1 MYAKFL
7 EKIKSEYSNSTPSPE
22 SIIINYSEA
31 SDFDKCVILLR
42 SYKLPYGQISSK
54 LGSPSKKAIRASLL
68 KWAPE
73 LIEEDCNHN
82 KLKAKDR
89 ASKEEF
95 ILINLI
101 RKHPEIE
108 HYYMGHPILGNWKFV
123 TVEGRLY
130 YIEDDTTVNAFGDFD
145 HICQYQFLEIIKNQL
160 NEST

>member
-7 EKIKSEYSNSTPSPE
+7 EKIKSEYSNSNPSPE
-22 SIIINYSEA
+22 NIIVNYPEA

-54 LGSPSKKAIRASLL
+54 IGSPSKKAIRASLL

-108 HYYMGHPILGNWKFV
+108 CYYMGHPSLGNWKFV
-123 TVEGRLY
+123 IVEGRLY
-130 YIEDDTTVNAFGDFD
+130 YIENDQSVNAFGDFD